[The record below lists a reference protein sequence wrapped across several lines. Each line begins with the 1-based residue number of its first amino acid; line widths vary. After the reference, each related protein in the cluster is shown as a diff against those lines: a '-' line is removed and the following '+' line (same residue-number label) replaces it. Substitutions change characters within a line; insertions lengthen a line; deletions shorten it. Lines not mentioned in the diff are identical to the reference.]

1 MKTIA
6 FFDAKPY
13 DKIWFDKFKNEFGFE
28 IKYFEDKLNAET
40 AVLALKSNAV
50 IAFVNDTIDKC
61 VIDLLYQNGIKILA
75 MRCSGYNNVDFKSAF
90 NKIRVVNV
98 PNYSPYAVAE
108 HAFALLLTLNRKIHR
123 AYNRTR
129 ENNFSINGLSG
140 FDLFGKT
147 LGIIGT
153 GKIGR
158 VFIDIARGF
167 NMEIIAYDPYPLKN
181 SGITYVGL
189 EEIFKRSDIISLHC
203 PLNDSTYHIINKESF
218 RLCKENMIIINTSR
232 GALIDSQAL
241 LNALKMRRIRGAA
254 LDVYEEEDAV
264 FFEDFSGKII
274 DDDILTGLISLPNV
288 IVTSHQAFL
297 TDEALKA
304 IAKTTLENLKCFF
317 DGKPLQNEICYHC
330 D

>member
-13 DKIWFDKFKNEFGFE
+13 DKIWFDKLKNEFDFE
-28 IKYFEDKLNAET
+28 IKYFEDKLTAET
-40 AVLALKSNAV
+40 VVLALNSNAV
-50 IAFVNDTIDKC
+50 IAFVNDTIDKS
-61 VIDLLYQNGIKILA
+61 VIDFLHKNGIEILA
-75 MRCSGYNNVDFKSAF
+75 MRCAGYNNVDFKSAF

-147 LGIIGT
+147 AGIIGT

-167 NMEIIAYDPYPLKN
+167 NMKVIAYDPFPLKN
-181 SGITYVGL
+181 SDIEYVSID
-189 EEIFKRSDIISLHC
+189 EIFKRSDIISLHC
-203 PLNDSTYHIINKESF
+203 PLNDSTYHILNEQSF
-218 RLCKENMIIINTSR
+218 KTCKENAIIINTSR
-232 GALIDSQAL
+232 GALIESHAL
-241 LNALKMRRIRGAA
+241 LSALKERRIKGAV
-254 LDVYEEEDAV
+254 LDVYEEENAV

-297 TDEALKA
+297 TDEALEA
-304 IAKTTLENLKCFF
+304 IAKTTLENLKYFF
-317 DGKPLQNEICYHC
+317 DNKPLQNEICYHC